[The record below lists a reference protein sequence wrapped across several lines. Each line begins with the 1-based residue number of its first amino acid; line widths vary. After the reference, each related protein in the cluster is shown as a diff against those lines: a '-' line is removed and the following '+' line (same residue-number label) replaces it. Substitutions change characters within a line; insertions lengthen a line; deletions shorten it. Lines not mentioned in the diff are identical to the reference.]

1 MFRILLNG
9 IVLSKV
15 WLKHWNFKFSKK
27 LGKKKTKIYFSV
39 VHCTRLYV
47 NFNKNK
53 ADWNKKKNDDDDVKE
68 CTSEG
73 METAGTNTISF
84 SHGTEIS
91 II

>member
-1 MFRILLNG
+1 MIETLKLQILQK
-9 IVLSKV
+9 I
-15 WLKHWNFKFSKK
+15 
-27 LGKKKTKIYFSV
+27 GKKKTKIYFSV

-53 ADWNKKKNDDDDVKE
+53 ADWNKKNYDDVKE

-73 METAGTNTISF
+73 MEMAGTNTISF